1 MSNKV
6 DIKTRSTIDFGD
18 IGGRLT
24 DAERKVLAV
33 YGRIFRNGFRTAWV
47 GWQYTGRPKRA
58 ARNVSFKAWSQ
69 TIESREG
76 KATLLLA
83 NHARDWRTKTRAYV
97 AYVHR
102 AGSDVI
108 EWRRVWDDLRAEH
121 LGPMSRALAVEI
133 SKTIL
138 SGGKRAPVKIRTPRA
153 DIDPGAG
160 RVLL

>member
-6 DIKTRSTIDFGD
+6 DVQTRSTIDFGNL
-18 IGGRLT
+18 GGRLT

-33 YGRIFRNGFRTAWV
+33 YGRIFRNGFRSAWV

-58 ARNVSFKAWSQ
+58 ARNVSFKAWTQ

-102 AGSDVI
+102 AGSTEL
-108 EWRRVWDDLRAEH
+108 EWRRVWDALRAEH
-121 LGPMSRALAVEI
+121 LGPMSRALATEI
-133 SKTIL
+133 ARTII
-138 SGGKRAPVKIRTPRA
+138 SGKGRSPVKIRTPRA
-153 DIDPGAG
+153 NVAVAAEG
-160 RVLL
+160 VLL